1 MGSRLHMWPAVVPP
15 QIYVPQDM
23 LICAIAHIPGSYV
36 SDEKTYELYPAM
48 VRGVSAVSGH
58 IAAHRNLTLG

>member
-1 MGSRLHMWPAVVPP
+1 
-15 QIYVPQDM
+15 M

-48 VRGVSAVSGH
+48 VRGS
-58 IAAHRNLTLG
+58 